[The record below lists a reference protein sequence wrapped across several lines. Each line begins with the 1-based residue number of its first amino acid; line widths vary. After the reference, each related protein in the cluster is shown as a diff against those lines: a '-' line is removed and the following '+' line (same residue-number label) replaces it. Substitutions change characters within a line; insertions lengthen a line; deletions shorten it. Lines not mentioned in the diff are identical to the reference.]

1 MSLICELD
9 VTTKCS
15 YNEGMDFEWDENKRL
30 ANIRKHGIDF
40 LDISIVFNGF
50 TVTIED
56 YRFVYGEQRFITL
69 GLLQGRVVT
78 VVHTER
84 EDGIRII
91 SARKATK
98 YEERSY
104 FEQISD

>member
-1 MSLICELD
+1 ME
-9 VTTKCS
+9 
-15 YNEGMDFEWDENKRL
+15 FEWDENKRL
-30 ANIRKHGIDF
+30 ANISKHGIDF
-40 LDISIVFNGF
+40 LAIPVVFEGF
-50 TVTIED
+50 TVTVED
-56 YRFVYGEQRFITL
+56 NRFAYGEQRFITL

-84 EDGIRII
+84 EDEIRII